1 MSQAEDDSATAQA
14 DAPRP
19 HLVVIGPPGVGKS
32 TVAREVARRLDVS
45 LHDSDAIVEER
56 AGRSIG
62 DIFLED
68 GESAFRDLE
77 RAAVLEALTT
87 TGSVVALGGGAPMT
101 AAVAEALQG
110 HDVLFLDVGIADAAR
125 RIGLNRSRP
134 LLAVNPR
141 ATWVATMEERR
152 PTYERLARW
161 QVDTAGRGVDEVVAD
176 VLAVLGED
184 STQPRGEHG
193 ETRPGVADAG
203 PTEAPGDQDGSR

>member
-1 MSQAEDDSATAQA
+1 MSRAEDVSATAP
-14 DAPRP
+14 DGPGRPR
-19 HLVVIGPPGVGKS
+19 LVVIGPPGVGKS
-32 TVAREVARRLDVS
+32 TVAREVARRLDLA
-45 LHDSDAIVEER
+45 LHDSDTIVEER

-68 GESAFRDLE
+68 GEAAFRELE
-77 RAAVLEALTT
+77 QDAVRAALTT

-110 HDVLFLDVGIADAAR
+110 HDVLFLDVGIADAAK

-161 QVDTAGRGVDEVVAD
+161 QVDTAGRGVDEVVAE

-184 STQPRGEHG
+184 GTQPHG
-193 ETRPGVADAG
+193 EPGGSRPDVPDADR
-203 PTEAPGDQDGSR
+203 PDAPGDQDGSR